1 MIYTFRDYQE
11 KPIELA
17 VKHLTKDKPQPII
30 VQMATGAGKSLVIAG
45 VARKLDGNILVLQPS
60 RELVAQNH
68 EKMVSYAEDDPVDG
82 NYDHS
87 KVFRSEIGIY
97 CAGLKRK
104 EIRRITYA
112 TIQSIF
118 RKPELFKDFH
128 YVIIDECH
136 QVNPEN
142 LEGMYTKFL
151 ENIGCK
157 RVLGLTATP
166 YRLRPYY
173 YWEGDE
179 RRQSAKL
186 AMINRIYPFF
196 FKSIIYRIETD
207 ELIDQGYLA
216 PILYRRVEMGEMSQL
231 KLASTGQDYTY
242 ESLRQYWLNDI
253 HMMKMAQVI
262 QKIDQYC
269 QRSLTF
275 CASIEQAT
283 RAKEML
289 AEMGIKAEMVFGD
302 TKPKK
307 RAQLVADY
315 RAGKFKHM
323 LNVGVFTTGFDVPAL
338 DCVILARQTISLA
351 LYYQMVG
358 RGVRLD
364 PERPMKKLRVYDL
377 VRVSEKLGRVETIK
391 VVREEHGFRD
401 KVISEVGNMTGV
413 PLFEFAVN
421 KKE

>member
-1 MIYTFRDYQE
+1 MIYTARDYQVE
-11 KPIELA
+11 GKNRAIEHLLKKKP
-17 VKHLTKDKPQPII
+17 HPI
-30 VQMATGAGKSLVIAG
+30 VLQMATGAGKSIVIRDIAHEIKTEHLPN
-45 VARKLDGNILVLQPS
+45 AKILVLQPS
-60 RELVAQNH
+60 KELVEQNY
-68 EKMVSYAEDDPVDG
+68 EKMMAVDG
-82 NYDHS
+82 LDIE
-87 KVFRSEIGIY
+87 VGIY

-104 EIRRITYA
+104 EIRDITYA
-112 TIQSIF
+112 TIQSIY
-118 RKPELFKDFH
+118 RKPELFLEFEI
-128 YVIIDECH
+128 VIIDECH

-151 ENIGCK
+151 EQIGCR

-179 RRQSAKL
+179 RRQSAKM

-216 PILYRRVEMGEMSQL
+216 PILYRNVEIGEMSQL
-231 KLASTGQDYTY
+231 RLTTTGQDYTY
-242 ESLRQYWLNDI
+242 ESLKQYWLDDI

-275 CASIEQAT
+275 CASIEQAA

-302 TKPKK
+302 TKPKE

-338 DCVILARQTISLA
+338 DCIILARQTMSLA

-364 PERPMKKLRVYDL
+364 PERPQKKLRVYDL